1 MAAIKTNTPNL
12 EEILATVNSLP
23 TQTVVQLQEKS
34 VTPSAS
40 AQTVTPDSGY
50 TGLSQVNVSGD
61 SNLVAS
67 NIISGK
73 TIFGVA
79 GSASTGVNV
88 QVVTGSSTTNS
99 SGNLTVNCGFK
110 PDLVV
115 FHCTTFTESS
125 ETYECVISFPINASK
140 TNNGADLSSLAWAG
154 ATGGDGYVVEGW
166 VNSITSTGGSF
177 GFYGYTGSWG
187 GSYTKNQTYNLT
199 AVKYTA

>member
-88 QVVTGSSTTNS
+88 QVKTGSSTTNS

-115 FHCTTFTESS
+115 FHTTTFTESG
-125 ETYECVISFPINASK
+125 ETYECVISFPFNASK

-154 ATGGDGYVVEGW
+154 ATAGEGYVVEGW

-177 GFYGYTGSWG
+177 GFYGYSGSWDG
-187 GSYTKNQTYNLT
+187 AYIKNQTYNWT